1 MADYRISVDTNIDT
15 GKLDAFEKRIKAL
28 DSKKLD
34 IKINVDASDIS
45 KQVTSQINKA
55 LGTGSS
61 KKMAAKIGIDID
73 SNEIVKKANDA
84 FTEIKNQ
91 TGKISTDIFSG
102 EAYRDNV
109 REIDKTVKEIN
120 RLSVNPDVNAEQ
132 LKELNEYLDVLIAKK
147 KRADDIEIDIFD
159 GLDTTKAREFAVELE
174 RVDHQ
179 LSMIQQKNIDAGVAK
194 SLSQQAKE
202 AREIYGQISNL
213 NNELARSQ
221 KNLIGLDKNS
231 LQYDE
236 ELKNVRQLESEI
248 DGLKTKLSGFDSSI
262 TGKMFDEL
270 DASAQKLARNLNTLE
285 AKNIDLGIAE
295 EIKQEEAKTKA
306 ALDDLANTYKRIMNL
321 SKQQASLDID
331 SSEYKVL
338 EFEMDRLAQKA
349 VELRSKIDGPLPDS
363 FLDNFAE
370 DSARTR
376 AEIDRTTAKIE
387 DASRKRANAFSTKIN
402 NGALNAEF
410 EKIDTRIDKLTNKT
424 PELNRAYEQFTKL
437 RSELGRVYSE
447 YQQTGNIDALLKFQN
462 RYNETLTA
470 TKNQLKTVEEQQKRV
485 NSEIKNQANL
495 TKLESSKQTLD
506 LQIQSWLKSNS
517 AAAADFGDQLENIR
531 TRIRDCNDSASLN
544 NLKSEFQQV
553 KLEAQI
559 ADKATMTFGDRLK
572 NQLREY
578 ASYVGIAGVFMAG
591 SQAVR
596 MMAQNVLE
604 VDTAMTGLYR
614 VTDMT
619 TAQYDKLY
627 SDMIAS
633 SKEYGTTLTDTIN
646 ATSDWVRAGYDAD
659 TALQLADIT
668 AMYQHISDLD
678 YDEASENLLTA
689 YNGFKDSFN
698 EEFGGDV
705 VASVNHIADAFND
718 LDNKYSITSAG
729 LGEGLAR
736 SASALELAGNTFEEA
751 AA

>member
-28 DSKKLD
+28 DNKKLD

-202 AREIYGQISNL
+202 AREIYGQINNL

-248 DGLKTKLSGFDSSI
+248 DGLKTKLSGFDFSI

-321 SKQQASLDID
+321 SKQQASLDVD

-387 DASRKRANAFSTKIN
+387 DASRKMANTFSTKIN

-424 PELNRAYEQFTKL
+424 PELNRAYEQLTKL
-437 RSELGRVYSE
+437 RSELGKVYSE

-485 NSEIKNQANL
+485 NNEIKNQANL

-619 TAQYDKLY
+619 AAQYDKLY

-718 LDNKYSITSAG
+718 LDKINCPQGTISVKGQRWFRPSKDYAV
-729 LGEGLAR
+729 LMAV
-736 SASALELAGNTFEEA
+736 
-751 AA
+751 

>member
-387 DASRKRANAFSTKIN
+387 DASRKMANAFSTKIN

-559 ADKATMTFGDRLK
+559 ADKATMTFGTCACCCR
-572 NQLREY
+572 
-578 ASYVGIAGVFMAG
+578 
-591 SQAVR
+591 
-596 MMAQNVLE
+596 
-604 VDTAMTGLYR
+604 
-614 VTDMT
+614 
-619 TAQYDKLY
+619 
-627 SDMIAS
+627 
-633 SKEYGTTLTDTIN
+633 
-646 ATSDWVRAGYDAD
+646 
-659 TALQLADIT
+659 
-668 AMYQHISDLD
+668 
-678 YDEASENLLTA
+678 
-689 YNGFKDSFN
+689 
-698 EEFGGDV
+698 
-705 VASVNHIADAFND
+705 
-718 LDNKYSITSAG
+718 
-729 LGEGLAR
+729 
-736 SASALELAGNTFEEA
+736 
-751 AA
+751 